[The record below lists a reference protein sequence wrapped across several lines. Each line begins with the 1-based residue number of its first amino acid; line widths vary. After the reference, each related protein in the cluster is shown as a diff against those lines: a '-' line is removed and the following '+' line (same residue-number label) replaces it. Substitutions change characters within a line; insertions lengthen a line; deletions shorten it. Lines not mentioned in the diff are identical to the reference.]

1 MTGLALTLLT
11 PLIVGPLTFLA
22 MQGLKATNALID
34 AQSPF
39 VKRLF
44 VALIATALTAIS
56 AATGIN
62 IECDVESGA
71 NCLATLDKEAVK
83 AIVSALVAYAVH
95 FLKNAKK

>member
-11 PLIVGPLTFLA
+11 PIIVGPLTFLA

-39 VKRLF
+39 VKRLL
-44 VALIATALTAIS
+44 VAVIASALTAIS

-62 IECDVESGA
+62 VACDVQSGA
-71 NCLATLDKEAVK
+71 NCLAELDKETVK
-83 AIVSALVAYAVH
+83 AIVAAIVAYAVH
-95 FLKNAKK
+95 FLKNVKK